1 MLGYVIKIKWIE
13 QEWNLDIWDN
23 MDLEGIMLS
32 LKKSDRERQNTV
44 WFHLLGETK
53 QMNKCNK
60 RETELKQTGSCQRGG
75 W

>member
-32 LKKSDRERQNTV
+32 LTESDRERQILYGFTY
-44 WFHLLGETK
+44 
-53 QMNKCNK
+53 
-60 RETELKQTGSCQRGG
+60 
-75 W
+75 